1 MNPNRKN
8 LANAFLANPITDT
21 ATTMVY
27 QTGYGSG
34 KPAVPYFDT
43 LTPAGQLST
52 AGNSEIVLVT
62 ALSGDTAT
70 IVRARKGTTAKP
82 FSAGTIASNGIY
94 SETTSAVG
102 DIVMTLNSTP
112 APGRVFMDGS
122 TYTKSGYP
130 LLYQHVVNNPAYGTT
145 GGASGSETFTLAD
158 MRERMP
164 FGKSQ
169 NSPFTTLGG
178 VGGTVEETLTVA
190 QIPSHKH
197 VSTLPNKNALTTT
210 HSGSGIILNSGKAY
224 ATGSNSYASDQAFP
238 GNANLL
244 PSFTATG
251 GGQAHNNM
259 SPYIIVNYEVI
270 AG

>member
-27 QTGYGSG
+27 QAGYGSG
-34 KPAVPYFDT
+34 KPAAPYFDT

-52 AGNSEIVLVT
+52 AGNSEVVLVT

-94 SETTSAVG
+94 LEATSAVG

-122 TYTKSGYP
+122 TYNKSGYP
-130 LLYQHVVNNPAYGTT
+130 LLYQHVVNNPAYGST
-145 GGASGSETFTLAD
+145 GGSSGSETFTLAD

-169 NSPFTTLGG
+169 NSPFATLGDT
-178 VGGTVEETLTVA
+178 GGKKEHTLTVSE
-190 QIPSHKH
+190 IPPHNHTIIRPPWRTSERDSGGNDLWGPGHATYH
-197 VSTLPNKNALTTT
+197 AVSQSSDGKGGTQNK
-210 HSGSGIILNSGKAY
+210 
-224 ATGSNSYASDQAFP
+224 
-238 GNANLL
+238 
-244 PSFTATG
+244 G
-251 GGQAHNNM
+251 GGQPHPIMN
-259 SPYIIVNYEVI
+259 PYIIVNFEVV

>member
-94 SETTSAVG
+94 SEATSAVG

-122 TYTKSGYP
+122 TYTKAGYP

-145 GGASGSETFTLAD
+145 GGASGSETFTLSD

-169 NSPFTTLGG
+169 NSPFTTLGYKM
-178 VGGTVEETLTVA
+178 GTKEETLTIA
-190 QIPSHKH
+190 QMPSHSH
-197 VSTLPNKNALTTT
+197 NYGRAAAFGPETSDD
-210 HSGSGIILNSGKAY
+210 GSMYTARGV
-224 ATGSNSYASDQAFP
+224 TGQKTSSVYQADSSDSRLRIQ
-238 GNANLL
+238 
-244 PSFTATG
+244 STG
-251 GGQAHNNM
+251 GGGSHNNM
-259 SPYIIVNYEVI
+259 PPVIVVNYEVI

>member
-27 QTGYGSG
+27 QSGYGSG

-94 SETTSAVG
+94 SEVTSAVG

-122 TYTKSGYP
+122 TYTKAGYP

-145 GGASGSETFTLAD
+145 GGASGSETFTLSD

-169 NSPFTTLGG
+169 NSPFTTLGYKM
-178 VGGTVEETLTVA
+178 GTKEETLTIA
-190 QIPSHKH
+190 QMPSHDH
-197 VSTLPNKNALTTT
+197 ATNWGLFMPN
-210 HSGSGIILNSGKAY
+210 G
-224 ATGSNSYASDQAFP
+224 TGSLALNDR
-238 GNANLL
+238 GGDRIMVTDNAAIPAYGESLGDNR
-244 PSFTATG
+244 SMINNEG
-251 GGQAHNNM
+251 SGQAHNNM
-259 SPYIIVNYEVI
+259 PPVIVVNYEVI

>member
-8 LANAFLANPITDT
+8 LANAFLAEPLTDS

-27 QTGYGSG
+27 QSGYGSG

-43 LTPAGQLST
+43 LTPSGQLST
-52 AGNSEIVLVT
+52 SGNSEIVLVT

-70 IVRARKGTTAKP
+70 IVRARKGTTAKS

-94 SETTSAVG
+94 SEATSAVG
-102 DIVMTLNSTP
+102 DIVMTLNSMP

-145 GGASGSETFTLAD
+145 GGVSGSETFTLSD

-169 NSPFTTLGG
+169 NNPFATLGYKM
-178 VGGTVEETLTVA
+178 GTKEETLTID
-190 QIPSHKH
+190 QIPSHH
-197 VSTLPNKNALTTT
+197 HTLPTWVNGTTGGVGT
-210 HSGSGIILNSGKAY
+210 AYMRPSGAGFKEDKSGPPWMN
-224 ATGSNSYASDQAFP
+224 N
-238 GNANLL
+238 
-244 PSFTATG
+244 TG

-259 SPYIIVNYEVI
+259 PPIIVVNYEVV